1 MNTASR
7 MESTGQRDR
16 IQVSQDTADLL
27 IASGKDQWL
36 SKRKDKVHA
45 KGKGELQTYWLAL
58 GGSRSESVASS
69 GASSVGTEDVADTRS
84 SHAAVDA
91 EHAALASTKS
101 SKPVVE
107 KISVEKTERL
117 IEWNV
122 DVLHRL
128 LKQIVARR
136 RAEKGVSGYEEEY
149 IGENSLEYNTSNP
162 SGTTIDE
169 VAEIITLPKFNAEA
183 VSNQDDP
190 DAVVLPAEVVDQ
202 LYDYVFNIA
211 AM

>member
-16 IQVSQDTADLL
+16 IQISQDTADLL
-27 IASGKDQWL
+27 IAAGKSEWL
-36 SKRKDKVHA
+36 KMRKDKVHA
-45 KGKGELQTYWLAL
+45 KGKGEMQTYWLTL
-58 GGSRSESVASS
+58 GGSKSESVASS
-69 GASSVGTEDVADTRS
+69 GADEVSDIQP
-84 SHAAVDA
+84 SHEAVDA
-91 EHAALASTKS
+91 EHAALTASKRTKS
-101 SKPVVE
+101 VVE

-136 RAEKGVSGYEEEY
+136 RAEKGVSGYEPEYMEE
-149 IGENSLEYNTSNP
+149 NNVDYNTSSP

-169 VAEIITLPKFNAEA
+169 VAEIITLPQFNATA
-183 VSNQDDP
+183 VSNQEDP
-190 DAVVLPAEVVDQ
+190 DSVILPAHVVDQ